1 LYHSHD
7 VIAITRKGD
16 LAHRR
21 LPAPNRR
28 MDSLVRH
35 WQPRLQGRPGW

>member
-7 VIAITRKGD
+7 VIAITRKSD

-21 LPAPNRR
+21 LLPLTHR